1 VTAFFIP
8 GLSRDPRLIERAYA
22 DMRDQVELEMGHPPS
37 ARRIL
42 RLWTR
47 RGNIDCITEVGLS
60 DPLRGGTVLA
70 IFDMGNHRPF
80 VVCREVDGTQKPAR
94 EILGCN
100 AYTVLEF
107 DP

>member
-8 GLSRDPRLIERAYA
+8 GLSPDTRLIERAYA
-22 DMRDQVELEMGHPPS
+22 EMREQVEVEMGHPPS
-37 ARRIL
+37 PRRIL

-47 RGNIDCITEVGLS
+47 RGSIDCITEVGQR
-60 DPLRGGTVLA
+60 DPLEGGTVMA

-80 VVCREVDGTQKPAR
+80 IVWREVDGTGTAAR